1 MVDCENS
8 PKNYKTL
15 EIGIRVIIKDP
26 EIVRFILDNLKGKKC
41 VKFSSKVA
49 VCKNICS

>member
-15 EIGIRVIIKDP
+15 EIGIRAIMKDP
-26 EIVRFILDNLKGKKC
+26 GILRFILDHLKAKKC
-41 VKFSSKVA
+41 VKIQFKG
-49 VCKNICS
+49 CRL